1 LDGLFDIEPTGAR
14 GSATGASGAPQG
26 GSLGGSLAGN
36 EHASAPLAVRMRP
49 RTLDELAGQQHL
61 LATGSP
67 LRRLIEGDQPMSLL
81 LWGPPGTGKT
91 TIASIVSQQ
100 TNRRFVEVSAVAAG
114 VKEVRAAIDGARTV
128 LARSGQETVL
138 FVDEVHR
145 FSKAQQDALLP
156 GVENRW
162 VTLVAATTENPFFSV
177 ISPLLS
183 RSLLLTLEPLTDDD
197 VRGVLVQALVDE
209 RGLAG
214 SVSLEDEAMDH
225 LVRLAGGDARRA
237 LTYLEAAAGAALS
250 MGSLRDASS
259 LGSSGQATDGKP
271 KVDLATTETAVDRAA
286 VRYDRQGDQHYDVI
300 SAFIKSVRGSDA
312 DAALHYLARM
322 VEAGEDP
329 RFIARRLVILASEDI
344 GLADPTALTTA
355 VAAAQAVQ
363 LIGMPE
369 ARLNLAQATIALS
382 LAPKSNAVITAIEAA
397 SADVRA
403 GKIGPVPS
411 HLRDAHYA
419 GSQRIGHGDG
429 YRYAHDEPFG
439 IAEQQ
444 YAPDVIA
451 DASYYRPTSLGAEAA
466 LKERWERIRTMVR
479 GRRDQGRG

>member
-1 LDGLFDIEPTGAR
+1 VDGLFEMGV
-14 GSATGASGAPQG
+14 GSDRAAEGPAGT
-26 GSLGGSLAGN
+26 LAGN
-36 EHASAPLAVRMRP
+36 AHSSAPLAVRMRP
-49 RTLDELAGQQHL
+49 RTLDELVGQQHL
-61 LATGSP
+61 LAPGSP

-91 TIASIVSQQ
+91 TIASIVSRA
-100 TNRRFVEVSAVAAG
+100 TDRRFVEVSAVAAG
-114 VKEVRAAIDGARTV
+114 VKEVRAAIDSARNQLV
-128 LARSGQETVL
+128 RGGPETVL

-197 VRGVLVQALVDE
+197 IRGVVADALTDD
-209 RGLAG
+209 RGLG
-214 SVSLEDEAMDH
+214 GEVKLDDEALDH

-237 LTYLEAAAGAALS
+237 LTYLEAAAGAAVARGLDS
-250 MGSLRDASS
+250 
-259 LGSSGQATDGKP
+259 
-271 KVDLATTETAVDRAA
+271 VDLATTETAVDRAA

-312 DAALHYLARM
+312 DASLHYLARM

-369 ARLNLAQATIALS
+369 ARLNLAHATIALA
-382 LAPKSNAVITAIEAA
+382 LAPKSNAVTTAIESA

-403 GKIGPVPS
+403 GKIGPVPA
-411 HLRDAHYA
+411 HLRDAHYG
-419 GSQRIGHGDG
+419 GSKKIGHGTG
-429 YRYAHDEPFG
+429 YVYAHDEPFG

-444 YAPDVIA
+444 YAPDVVA
-451 DASYYRPTSLGAEAA
+451 DAEYYRPTSLGAEAG
-466 LKERWERIRTMVR
+466 LKERWHRVRSLIR
-479 GRRDQGRG
+479 GGRG

>member
-1 LDGLFDIEPTGAR
+1 MGGAAAGEPDSGDGLFALDG
-14 GSATGASGAPQG
+14 ATGRADAAAPAGVAVPG
-26 GSLGGSLAGN
+26 GGTLAGST
-36 EHASAPLAVRMRP
+36 HSSAPLAVRMRP
-49 RTLDELAGQQHL
+49 RSLDELVGQRHL
-61 LATGSP
+61 LAAGAP
-67 LRRLIEGDQPMSLL
+67 LRRLVEGDQPMSLL

-91 TIASIVSQQ
+91 TLASIVSRQ
-100 TNRRFVEVSAVAAG
+100 TSRRFVEVSAVAAG
-114 VKEVRAAIDGARTV
+114 IKEVRAAIDSAREQ
-128 LARSGQETVL
+128 LIRGGPETVL

-145 FSKAQQDALLP
+145 FTKAQQDALLP

-197 VRGVLVQALVDE
+197 IRGVVADAVADE

-214 SVSLEDEAMDH
+214 AVTVADEALDH

-237 LTYLEAAAGAALS
+237 LTYLEAAAGAALA
-250 MGSLRDASS
+250 RD
-259 LGSSGQATDGKP
+259 LDV
-271 KVDLATTETAVDRAA
+271 VDLATTETAVDRAA
-286 VRYDRQGDQHYDVI
+286 VRYDRQGDQHYDVT

-344 GLADPTALTTA
+344 GLADPTALPTA

-369 ARLNLAQATIALS
+369 ARLNLAQATIALA
-382 LAPKSNAVITAIEAA
+382 LAPKSNAVIAAIDAA

-403 GKIGPVPS
+403 GKIGAVPS
-411 HLRDAHYA
+411 HLRDAHYG
-419 GSQRIGHGDG
+419 GSKQLGHGTG

-444 YAPDVIA
+444 YAPDVVA
-451 DASYYRPTSLGAEAA
+451 DASYYRPTTLGAEAA
-466 LKERWERIRTMVR
+466 VKERWERIRRRVR
-479 GRRDQGRG
+479 GGGG

>member
-1 LDGLFDIEPTGAR
+1 VAAVDGLFEM
-14 GSATGASGAPQG
+14 GAPATRSG
-26 GSLGGSLAGN
+26 GSLSAAT
-36 EHASAPLAVRMRP
+36 HAATPLAVRMRP
-49 RTLDELAGQQHL
+49 QTLDELVGQDHL
-61 LATGSP
+61 KAPGSP
-67 LRRLIEGDQPMSLL
+67 LRQLADGDQSLSIL

-91 TIASIVSQQ
+91 TIAGIVSQ
-100 TNRRFVEVSAVAAG
+100 TTGRRFVEISAVSAG
-114 VKEVRAAIDGARTV
+114 VKDVRAAIDAARASLVAT
-128 LARSGQETVL
+128 GEETVL

-183 RSLLLTLEPLTDDD
+183 RSLLLRLESLTDED
-197 VRGVLVQALVDE
+197 VATVIDQGLADE

-214 SVSLEDEAMDH
+214 ELTLADDARDH
-225 LVRLAGGDARRA
+225 LVRLAGGDARRS
-237 LTYLEAAAGAALS
+237 LTYLEASANAAQAQGA
-250 MGSLRDASS
+250 
-259 LGSSGQATDGKP
+259 TEI
-271 KVDLATTETAVDRAA
+271 DLATAETAVDQAA
-286 VRYDRQGDQHYDVI
+286 VRYDRAGDQHYDVT
-300 SAFIKSVRGSDA
+300 SAFIKSIRGSDA

-344 GLADPTALTTA
+344 GLADPTALPTA

-369 ARLNLAQATIALS
+369 ARLNLAQATIALAV
-382 LAPKSNAVITAIEAA
+382 APKSNAVITAIDEA

-403 GKIGPVPS
+403 GRIGPVPA
-411 HLRDAHYA
+411 HLRDAHYGGA
-419 GSQRIGHGDG
+419 KALGHGAT
-429 YRYAHDEPFG
+429 YKYSHDEPYG

-444 YAPDVIA
+444 YAPDVVA
-451 DASYYRPTSLGAEAA
+451 DARYYRPTALGAENAV
-466 LKERWERIRTMVR
+466 KERWERIRRIVR
-479 GRRDQGRG
+479 GR

>member
-1 LDGLFDIEPTGAR
+1 MDGLFDIGPPAAAAGPPA
-14 GSATGASGAPQG
+14 G
-26 GSLGGSLAGN
+26 GTLAGN
-36 EHASAPLAVRMRP
+36 THASAPLAVRMRP
-49 RTLDELAGQQHL
+49 RALEDLVGQRHL
-61 LATGSP
+61 LAPGAP
-67 LRRLIEGDQPMSLL
+67 LRRLVDGDQPMSLL

-91 TIASIVSQQ
+91 TIASILSLQ
-100 TNRRFVEVSAVAAG
+100 THRRFVEVSAVSAG
-114 VKEVRAAIDGARTV
+114 VKEVRAAIDGARQQ
-128 LARSGQETVL
+128 LSRGGPETVL

-197 VRGVLVQALVDE
+197 VREVVGHALTDE

-214 SVSLEDEAMDH
+214 EVGLDDEALDH
-225 LVRLAGGDARRA
+225 LVRLASGDARRA
-237 LTYLEAAAGAALS
+237 LTYLEAAAGAA
-250 MGSLRDASS
+250 RDRRLA
-259 LGSSGQATDGKP
+259 
-271 KVDLATTETAVDRAA
+271 VIDLATTETAVDRAA

-329 RFIARRLVILASEDI
+329 RFIARRLVVLASEDI

-369 ARLNLAQATIALS
+369 ARLNLAQATIALA
-382 LAPKSNAVITAIEAA
+382 LAPKSNAVIVGIDEAG
-397 SADVRA
+397 ADVRA
-403 GKIGPVPS
+403 GKIGPVPT
-411 HLRDAHYA
+411 HLRDAHYG
-419 GSQRIGHGDG
+419 GSSSLGHGTG

-439 IAEQQ
+439 VAEQQ
-444 YAPDVIA
+444 YAPDVVA
-451 DASYYRPTSLGAEAA
+451 EARYYRPTSLGAEAG
-466 LKERWERIRTMVR
+466 LRERWERVRRLIR
-479 GRRDQGRG
+479 GG

>member
-1 LDGLFDIEPTGAR
+1 VDGLFEMGA
-14 GSATGASGAPQG
+14 GSARAAEGTAGT
-26 GSLGGSLAGN
+26 LAGN
-36 EHASAPLAVRMRP
+36 AHSSAPLAVRMRP
-49 RTLDELAGQQHL
+49 RTLDELVGQQHL
-61 LATGSP
+61 LAPGSP

-91 TIASIVSQQ
+91 TIASIVSRA
-100 TNRRFVEVSAVAAG
+100 TDRRFVEVSAVAAG
-114 VKEVRAAIDGARTV
+114 VKEVRAAIDSARNQLV
-128 LARSGQETVL
+128 RGGPETVL

-197 VRGVLVQALVDE
+197 IRGVVADALTDD

-214 SVSLEDEAMDH
+214 EVKLDDEALDH

-237 LTYLEAAAGAALS
+237 LTYLEAAAGAAVARGLDS
-250 MGSLRDASS
+250 
-259 LGSSGQATDGKP
+259 
-271 KVDLATTETAVDRAA
+271 VDLATTETAVDRAA

-312 DAALHYLARM
+312 DASLHYLARM

-369 ARLNLAQATIALS
+369 ARLNLAHATIALA
-382 LAPKSNAVITAIEAA
+382 LAPKSNAVTTAIESA

-403 GKIGPVPS
+403 GKIGPVPA
-411 HLRDAHYA
+411 HLRDAHYG
-419 GSQRIGHGDG
+419 GSKKLGHGTG
-429 YRYAHDEPFG
+429 YVYAHDEPFG

-444 YAPDVIA
+444 YAPDVVA
-451 DASYYRPTSLGAEAA
+451 DAEYYRPTSLGAEAG
-466 LKERWERIRTMVR
+466 LKERWHRVRSLIR
-479 GRRDQGRG
+479 GGRG

>member
-1 LDGLFDIEPTGAR
+1 MGGVDEGLFAAP
-14 GSATGASGAPQG
+14 ATAAHPALPAGQRA
-26 GSLGGSLAGN
+26 GSLAGN
-36 EHASAPLAVRMRP
+36 THASAPLAVRMRP
-49 RTLDELAGQQHL
+49 RTLEELAGQQHL
-61 LATGSP
+61 LAPGSP

-91 TIASIVSQQ
+91 TIASIVSGQ
-100 TNRRFVEVSAVAAG
+100 TNRIFVEVSAVAAG
-114 VKEVRAAIDGARTV
+114 VKDVRAAIDGAR
-128 LARSGQETVL
+128 ARLVSTGQETVL

-145 FSKAQQDALLP
+145 FTKAQQDALLP

-197 VRGVLVQALVDE
+197 VRGVILQAVADE

-214 SVSLEDEAMDH
+214 TVRLEEDALDH

-237 LTYLEAAAGAALS
+237 LTYLEAAAGAALA
-250 MGSLRDASS
+250 RVASDS
-259 LGSSGQATDGKP
+259 TDDGP
-271 KVDLATTETAVDRAA
+271 PDDGAVVVDLETTETAVDRAA

-300 SAFIKSVRGSDA
+300 SAFIKSMRGSDV

-322 VEAGEDP
+322 IEAGEDP

-344 GLADPTALTTA
+344 GLAHPTALTTA

-369 ARLNLAQATIALS
+369 ARLNLAQATIELAA
-382 LAPKSNAVITAIEAA
+382 APKSNAVIMAIDAA
-397 SADVRA
+397 SADVRS
-403 GKIGPVPS
+403 GRIGSVPS
-411 HLRDAHYA
+411 HLRDAHYS
-419 GSQRIGHGDG
+419 GSKSLGHGTS
-429 YRYAHDEPFG
+429 YQYSHDAPYG
-439 IAEQQ
+439 IASQQ
-444 YAPDVIA
+444 YAPDELT
-451 DASYYRPTSLGAEAA
+451 DAVYYRPTEHGAEAA
-466 LKERWERIRTMVR
+466 VKERWERIRRMLR
-479 GRRDQGRG
+479 GETGD